1 MKAKVAQNHVEKC
14 VWEAHPDFRGAL
26 LALGEENLPYRLD
39 NITGIDNFGENGAMA
54 LTRFFFFCLATV
66 AFQNFL
72 LTFFDIP

>member
-39 NITGIDNFGENGAMA
+39 NITGIDNFGENGAMS
-54 LTRFFFFCLATV
+54 LTRFFFF
-66 AFQNFL
+66 L
-72 LTFFDIP
+72 LSYRSFSEFSFNIF